1 MYYIRVLT
9 THSIRS
15 YLKCR
20 CISMNIISIILSNI
34 LMYAYLHIYTHSHFF
49 LKNTILSCSL
59 LLLMNILWCAYIRFV
74 EIVHVTDAINF
85 IISLVI
91 SYFVSVILVSVF
103 IDDLGFFRTIIEMV
117 FTGILYVITA
127 FVGFIYVMIRGI
139 RND

>member
-1 MYYIRVLT
+1 
-9 THSIRS
+9 
-15 YLKCR
+15 
-20 CISMNIISIILSNI
+20 
-34 LMYAYLHIYTHSHFF
+34 MYAYLHIYTHSHFF

-127 FVGFIYVMIRGI
+127 FVGFIYVMIRSI